1 GQIEQELQWGG
12 GAVRLLGVAR
22 EHRGSAVLVGCVSLA
37 HGRNPDIPRA
47 HDASAEGSWD
57 RGGRFRGSGKWATAG
72 AGRRTISHV
81 ADGVSFTYRQ
91 SCVNRALAL
100 IFGEANLSSAAVLT
114 VRPVPEGPHVPSDPS
129 CRARHR
135 RAGGHRPCRLLQ
147 LGAIR
152 RTGRHL
158 RFK

>member
-1 GQIEQELQWGG
+1 DS
-12 GAVRLLGVAR
+12 R
-22 EHRGSAVLVGCVSLA
+22 ENHVLVVRVGCDSIA
-37 HGRNPDIPRA
+37 QGQNPDIPRA
-47 HDASAEGSWD
+47 HDASEEGSWD

-91 SCVNRALAL
+91 SCVNRTLAL

-129 CRARHR
+129 
-135 RAGGHRPCRLLQ
+135 
-147 LGAIR
+147 
-152 RTGRHL
+152 
-158 RFK
+158 